1 MRTGVSSGIG
11 VAPYVSE
18 VAGWLPEDVDAT
30 APVCAAAAGPS
41 GRILLADDNRDM
53 REYLRRLLS
62 GAYAV
67 RAVADGAAALAAIRD
82 DRPDL
87 VIADVVM
94 PRLDG
99 LELVRALRAEPDTRT
114 LPVILLSAQAGEA
127 ARVEG
132 IAAGATDYVLKP
144 FHARELLARV
154 TARLEIGRLAREIF
168 ERERRLR
175 TSLLDGMAD
184 RYYAFDAEWRYTE
197 LNAKAEAQLRALGK
211 DPAAMI
217 GKVLWDEFPH
227 SPGERRLRSA
237 MLDRQPTVDE
247 HYHAPLGEW
256 VQNRIEPSAGG
267 GVVVFQRYIT
277 EAKRLEHD
285 LRRMA
290 TYLADAEALSHTGT
304 WAWNPTTGELF
315 WSAEHFKILGLDAAR
330 VTPTYDVGIAAIHP
344 DDRAMLETSFTR
356 AVAHRQPYALS
367 CRVVRPDGEV
377 RHIRTLARP
386 VLGESG
392 DLLEYV
398 GTVIDLTDHVR
409 TEEALRRSREELAH
423 VTRVMSLGALTASI
437 GHDLNQFVVAIVA
450 NGTACLHWLAREQPN
465 LDEAT
470 AAVRRIMRDAE
481 LIGDVVGN
489 VRAFLGKAAQPS
501 TDLDLAAV
509 IREVRELVEP
519 EATRHRV
526 VIEETL
532 AEGLPR
538 ARGVRIEVQQVL
550 LNLMTNAIDAMAGIT
565 DGPRVVRV
573 RAEPDSRARA
583 TAVLVAIEDS
593 GTGFAGVDERRLYD
607 AFYTTKPH
615 GLGMGLSIAHSIV
628 ERHGGRLWATPNAV
642 HGVTFQFMLPVEPLP

>member
-1 MRTGVSSGIG
+1 
-11 VAPYVSE
+11 
-18 VAGWLPEDVDAT
+18 
-30 APVCAAAAGPS
+30 
-41 GRILLADDNRDM
+41 
-53 REYLRRLLS
+53 
-62 GAYAV
+62 
-67 RAVADGAAALAAIRD
+67 
-82 DRPDL
+82 
-87 VIADVVM
+87 
-94 PRLDG
+94 
-99 LELVRALRAEPDTRT
+99 
-114 LPVILLSAQAGEA
+114 
-127 ARVEG
+127 
-132 IAAGATDYVLKP
+132 
-144 FHARELLARV
+144 
-154 TARLEIGRLAREIF
+154 
-168 ERERRLR
+168 
-175 TSLLDGMAD
+175 
-184 RYYAFDAEWRYTE
+184 
-197 LNAKAEAQLRALGK
+197 
-211 DPAAMI
+211 
-217 GKVLWDEFPH
+217 
-227 SPGERRLRSA
+227 
-237 MLDRQPTVDE
+237 
-247 HYHAPLGEW
+247 
-256 VQNRIEPSAGG
+256 
-267 GVVVFQRYIT
+267 
-277 EAKRLEHD
+277 
-285 LRRMA
+285 
-290 TYLADAEALSHTGT
+290 
-304 WAWNPTTGELF
+304 
-315 WSAEHFKILGLDAAR
+315 
-330 VTPTYDVGIAAIHP
+330 
-344 DDRAMLETSFTR
+344 
-356 AVAHRQPYALS
+356 
-367 CRVVRPDGEV
+367 
-377 RHIRTLARP
+377 